1 MVKYEISDKA
11 MFDLQSI
18 WNYTIDK
25 WSERQADIYYQ
36 SLIDEFAIIAEKKDP
51 TDREYTS
58 IQTGLYGHRCR
69 KHLIFY
75 KISEDGIVKI
85 IRVLHQ
91 QMDIA
96 SKF

>member
-58 IQTGLYGHRCR
+58 IQPGLYGHRCR

-75 KISEDGIVKI
+75 KISKDGIIKI

>member
-25 WSERQADIYYQ
+25 WSEHQADIYYQ
-36 SLIDEFAIIAEKKDP
+36 SLIDEFAIIAEKKDH

-75 KISEDGIVKI
+75 KISKDGIIKI

>member
-25 WSERQADIYYQ
+25 WSEHQADIYYQ
-36 SLIDEFAIIAEKKDP
+36 SLIDEFAIIAEKKAP
-51 TDREYTS
+51 TYREYTS
-58 IQTGLYGHRCR
+58 IQPGLYGHRCR

-75 KISEDGIVKI
+75 KITEDGIVKI

-96 SKF
+96 LKF

>member
-36 SLIDEFAIIAEKKDP
+36 YLIDEFTNIANK
-51 TDREYTS
+51 T
-58 IQTGLYGHRCR
+58 
-69 KHLIFY
+69 
-75 KISEDGIVKI
+75 
-85 IRVLHQ
+85 
-91 QMDIA
+91 
-96 SKF
+96 

>member
-36 SLIDEFAIIAEKKDP
+36 YLIDEFTNIANKKDP
-51 TDREYTS
+51 TDREYAS
-58 IQTGLYGHRCR
+58 IQVGLYGHRCR

-75 KISEDGIVKI
+75 RISEDGIIKI